1 MELPNMTGKEAESS
15 RRPAGRGVRAFW
27 WAIGLGGVAALAVA
41 MNSSWR
47 PGAAK
52 AQAPR
57 TAKVTPAAGTPAA
70 GTPAAGTP
78 AAGASGYG
86 KSGAAAPRQP
96 VANTAAANAGGSA
109 NAGAKTS
116 SGQRA
121 VQPTTVTGAD
131 KELAVVAMVN
141 NEQIT
146 RQELAQACLER
157 YGREVLE
164 SIVNK
169 HLIHQSC
176 LAKGVTITEQDVND
190 EVKRIAEKFGLSTDR
205 WLQLLEEERNIT
217 PGDYRREIIWPALA
231 LRGLASD
238 QMAITAE
245 ELKKAFEAEYG
256 EKVRVRV
263 ISVSSRKKAEE
274 LHRKAVAAPEDFGTL
289 AKDNSEDSSASVM
302 GLVPPVRRHV
312 GDATIEKM
320 AFSLKKGEISPIIP
334 IANQHLIMKCE
345 EHMEATYLGG
355 PQLKQAQEKLKDRIR
370 DQKTRS
376 VSAELFKKL
385 QDQARID
392 ILYGDAAK
400 QKQQPGVAAT
410 VNGHS
415 ITVRQLS
422 EECITRHGMTVLDG
436 EINRRIL
443 TQELKKRKKAVD
455 DNDIQE
461 EVARAADSYGYL
473 KPDGSPD
480 IDAWLKNITEKDGA
494 TVDLYVRDAVWPSAA
509 LKKLAGNSVTI
520 TEDDLQRG
528 FESNYGERV
537 EVLAIVLGNQR
548 QAQQVWEMAR
558 DNPTNNFFGEL
569 ASQYSIEP
577 SSRSNFGKVPP
588 VRRHGGQP
596 LLEETA
602 FRMKPGELSSIVS
615 MNDKFIIMRCLG
627 RTKPVVT
634 EFTEEVRKE
643 LVKDLVEKKSRLA
656 MSKEFDRLKEVAQ
669 VDNFMA
675 GTTTSGKPV
684 RGNGTASPAA
694 FVAPSNPAI
703 GGSVGGKASSG
714 NVAGGNS
721 TAGPVRAANGTGTA
735 APRAGSVAP
744 ASASAPV
751 RAATAPSTAPRTT
764 TQR

>member
-1 MELPNMTGKEAESS
+1 MTGMDAESL
-15 RRPAGRGVRAFW
+15 RRPAGRRAQAVW
-27 WAIGLGGVAALAVA
+27 WAIGLGAIAALALA
-41 MNSSWR
+41 MNASWR
-47 PGAAK
+47 PESAT

-57 TAKVTPAAGTPAA
+57 TSPAAPNYGKTGPAATNAAVTNPAARGTPSATQPATASSGLRTAPAKAA
-70 GTPAAGTP
+70 SSTNAPSTAASSTSTPT
-78 AAGASGYG
+78 
-86 KSGAAAPRQP
+86 KTAAAPRTVQP
-96 VANTAAANAGGSA
+96 
-109 NAGAKTS
+109 AGATS
-116 SGQRA
+116 
-121 VQPTTVTGAD
+121 AD

-169 HLIHQSC
+169 HLIHQAC
-176 LAKGVTITEQDVND
+176 LAKGVKITEQDVND

-205 WLQLLEEERNIT
+205 WLQLLEEERNIS

-238 QMAITAE
+238 QMVITAE

-274 LHRKAVAAPEDFGTL
+274 LHRKAVAAPEDFGAL

-320 AFSLKKGEISPIIP
+320 AFSLKKGQISPIIP
-334 IANQHLIMKCE
+334 IANQHLIIKCE
-345 EHMEATYLGG
+345 EHLEATYLGG
-355 PQLKQAQEKLKDRIR
+355 PQLKEAQEKLKDRIR
-370 DQKTRS
+370 DQKTRT

-385 QDQARID
+385 QDEARVE

-410 VNGHS
+410 VNGQA
-415 ITVRQLS
+415 ITVRYLS

-436 EINRRIL
+436 EVNRRIL
-443 TQELKKRKKAVD
+443 TQELKKRNKAVD

-480 IDAWLKNITEKDGA
+480 IDAWLKYITEKDGA

-520 TEDDLQRG
+520 TEEDLQRG

-537 EVLAIVLGNQR
+537 EALAIVLGNQR

-588 VRRHGGQP
+588 IRRHGGQP

-627 RTKPVVT
+627 RTKPVVH

-643 LVKDLVEKKSRLA
+643 LIKDLVEKKSRLA
-656 MSKEFDRLKEVAQ
+656 MSKEFDRLKELAQ
-669 VDNFMA
+669 VDNFLA
-675 GTTTSGKPV
+675 GTTTSGKPI
-684 RGNGTASPAA
+684 RGNGTTAPAA
-694 FVAPSNPAI
+694 FVAPGGAPATGNPAT
-703 GGSVGGKASSG
+703 G
-714 NVAGGNS
+714 NPA
-721 TAGPVRAANGTGTA
+721 TGPVRTSNGSATA
-735 APRAGSVAP
+735 APRAGTVAP

-751 RAATAPSTAPRTT
+751 RAATAPSSAPRTA

>member
-1 MELPNMTGKEAESS
+1 MTGREAESS
-15 RRPAGRGVRAFW
+15 RRPAGRGVRALW
-27 WAIGLGGVAALAVA
+27 WVVGLGAVAALALA

-47 PGAAK
+47 PGAVT

-57 TAKVTPAAGTPAA
+57 TTPATPAKPGYSQPNNGQPNYA
-70 GTPAAGTP
+70 APNTGTATRATAPNPASAKTASAIPNAANPAAAKT
-78 AAGASGYG
+78 
-86 KSGAAAPRQP
+86 AAAPRAVQ
-96 VANTAAANAGGSA
+96 T
-109 NAGAKTS
+109 AGA
-116 SGQRA
+116 GA
-121 VQPTTVTGAD
+121 AD
-131 KELAVVAMVN
+131 KELAVVALVN

-169 HLIHQSC
+169 HLIHQAC
-176 LAKGVTITEQDVND
+176 LSKSVQITEQDVND

-205 WLQLLEEERNIT
+205 WLQLLEEERNISA
-217 PGDYRREIIWPALA
+217 GDYRREIIWPALA
-231 LRGLASD
+231 LRALAAD
-238 QMAITAE
+238 QMVISDV
-245 ELKKAFEAEYG
+245 ELKKAFESEYG

-274 LHRKAVAAPEDFGTL
+274 LHRKAVAAPDDFGTL

-312 GDATIEKM
+312 GDATIEKT
-320 AFSLKKGEISPIIP
+320 AFSMKKGEISPIIP

-345 EHMEATYLGG
+345 EHLEATYLGG

-370 DQKTRS
+370 DQKTRT

-410 VNGHS
+410 VNGQA
-415 ITVRQLS
+415 ITVRYLS

-443 TQELKKRKKAVD
+443 TQEMKKRNKAVD

-480 IDAWLKNITEKDGA
+480 VDAWLKNITEKDGA

-537 EVLAIVLGNQR
+537 EVMAIVLGNQR

-569 ASQYSIEP
+569 AGQYSIEP

-588 VRRHGGQP
+588 IRRHGGQP
-596 LLEETA
+596 LLEDTA
-602 FRMKPGELSSIVS
+602 FKMKPGELSSIVS

-627 RTKPVVT
+627 RTKPVVQ

-643 LVKDLVEKKSRLA
+643 LIKDLVEKKSRLA
-656 MSKEFDRLKEVAQ
+656 MSKEFDRLKELAQ
-669 VDNFMA
+669 VDNFLA
-675 GTTTSGKPV
+675 GTTTSGKPI
-684 RGNGTASPAA
+684 RGNAAATPAA
-694 FVAPSNPAI
+694 FVGP
-703 GGSVGGKASSG
+703 G
-714 NVAGGNS
+714 NVAGSNA
-721 TAGPVRAANGTGTA
+721 AGVKSAGGTVRQSNGPATA

-751 RAATAPSTAPRTT
+751 RAATSPGAA
-764 TQR
+764 QRPAIQR